1 MTQREEQMNDWR
13 AVAAKLSVGRSTVF
27 GLWASGELPS
37 VRIGKRRFS
46 TDKQLSDYITRLEGA
61 A

>member
-1 MTQREEQMNDWR
+1 MNDWR

-27 GLWASGELPS
+27 ALWASGELGS
-37 VRIGKRRFS
+37 VRIGKLRRS
-46 TDKQLSDYITRLEGA
+46 TDKQITDYISRLEGA